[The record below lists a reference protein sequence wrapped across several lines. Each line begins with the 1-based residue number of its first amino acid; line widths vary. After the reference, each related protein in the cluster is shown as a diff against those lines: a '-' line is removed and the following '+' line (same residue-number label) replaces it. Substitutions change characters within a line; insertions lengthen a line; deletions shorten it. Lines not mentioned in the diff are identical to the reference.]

1 MTGCNASAPPTPV
14 QSPAHSCLTRLAGQE
29 TEGHSV
35 TPGVSLWVC
44 FRQLPIAR
52 AKQTKTAWRMTGS
65 GTIHITAVS
74 PQRDLRTRS
83 GRDRNVRVRSLGVGG
98 SAEDPSVAVS

>member
-74 PQRDLRTRS
+74 PASQEIAPVWTAGASDGLCK
-83 GRDRNVRVRSLGVGG
+83 
-98 SAEDPSVAVS
+98 